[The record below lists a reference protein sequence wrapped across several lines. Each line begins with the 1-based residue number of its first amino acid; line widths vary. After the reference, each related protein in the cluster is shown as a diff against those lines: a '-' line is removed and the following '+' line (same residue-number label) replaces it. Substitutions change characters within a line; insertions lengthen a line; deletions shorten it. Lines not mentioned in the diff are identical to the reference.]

1 MNIINADLFL
11 SLMILNG
18 YIDEAKCADLR
29 KVVEQCKIAVPEQRE
44 AVETIKCLE
53 NIKKGLAQ
61 WNPDKYLNE
70 AIKAVE
76 TATYFHDLAKSYE
89 KTIVKLNDALR
100 FNDNGKMG
108 DPIHRNITIAEEI
121 LIDTMEKN
129 KGNKAMQ
136 AIALQTFIQTV
147 GPVSNEC
154 GEVIKKYME

>member
-11 SLMILNG
+11 SLMILG
-18 YIDEAKCADLR
+18 GHIDEAKCADLR
-29 KVVEQCKIAVPEQRE
+29 KIVEQCKIAAPEQRE

-76 TATYFHDLAKSYE
+76 TATYYHDLAKSYE

-100 FNDNGKMG
+100 FNDNEKKE
-108 DPIHRNITIAEEI
+108 DHEHRNFTLAEEI
-121 LIDTMEKN
+121 LLDQIERLQ
-129 KGNKAMQ
+129 GNKQMQ

-154 GEVIKKYME
+154 GELIKKYME